1 MGLKSIAIIGV
12 GSGGILSICH
22 MLSYLPPGV
31 KVFSIYDPKV
41 PSVGIGESTGPVFW
55 ATMEL
60 CLGVTFDE
68 ILNSGEID
76 ATKKYGTLY
85 KNWREKDF
93 LNPLFGNE
101 EFESLA
107 IHFNTFKI
115 KDYTFNILRKKYQER
130 FGEIQG
136 NVLDIQNKEECVVL
150 NIDGTDHTFDY
161 VIDCRGFTKN
171 FDDYVVLPMPLNHCL
186 VHNIASNEGID
197 WNYTI
202 HQATENGWMF
212 GVPLTNR
219 LSYGYLFNDTITQS
233 SEAKKD
239 FSKIIGVNIDDMDKT
254 EFKFNSYYIKKVID
268 NRVMKN
274 GNLAF
279 FLEPMFANSLWM
291 YDYINRLII
300 DRIKFK
306 VNQDDL
312 NYIFQSKSKQIH
324 DTICYNYQGGSLYN
338 SDFWKHTTNY
348 SKKKVDESLF
358 FLELKEKFKF
368 MKDNN
373 CEVGFNFPFGPKNLK
388 IMDKNFGYNTW

>member
-1 MGLKSIAIIGV
+1 
-12 GSGGILSICH
+12 
-22 MLSYLPPGV
+22 
-31 KVFSIYDPKV
+31 
-41 PSVGIGESTGPVFW
+41 
-55 ATMEL
+55 
-60 CLGVTFDE
+60 
-68 ILNSGEID
+68 
-76 ATKKYGTLY
+76 
-85 KNWREKDF
+85 
-93 LNPLFGNE
+93 
-101 EFESLA
+101 
-107 IHFNTFKI
+107 
-115 KDYTFNILRKKYQER
+115 
-130 FGEIQG
+130 
-136 NVLDIQNKEECVVL
+136 
-150 NIDGTDHTFDY
+150 
-161 VIDCRGFTKN
+161 
-171 FDDYVVLPMPLNHCL
+171 
-186 VHNIASNEGID
+186 
-197 WNYTI
+197 
-202 HQATENGWMF
+202 
-212 GVPLTNR
+212 
-219 LSYGYLFNDTITQS
+219 
-233 SEAKKD
+233 
-239 FSKIIGVNIDDMDKT
+239 MDKT

-373 CEVGFNFPFGPKNLK
+373 CDVGFNFPFGPKNLK